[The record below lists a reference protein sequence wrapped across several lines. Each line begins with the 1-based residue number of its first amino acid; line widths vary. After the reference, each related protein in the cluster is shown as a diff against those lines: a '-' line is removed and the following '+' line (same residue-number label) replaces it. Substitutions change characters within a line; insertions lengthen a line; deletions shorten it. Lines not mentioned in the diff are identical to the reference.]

1 MKKGVCVYCET
12 KGPVTRDHV
21 PPKALFASPRPHLIT
36 VPACPDC
43 HKKAAGDDEYFVSR
57 ISLRHTTGQNPDA
70 VDARGRF
77 VRSLKRPDKRGWRR
91 AFYDTVKQVDVQ
103 TPAGIYLG
111 KTGAFDVDLD
121 RVTRVVARIVRGLYY
136 HQLGNRLS
144 TETEVEAFA
153 VDGLADLDEDGRKA
167 VATIASPVM
176 TAPEQIVGDQQ
187 TFRYQFRAVP
197 EEPEATAWLL
207 TFYDSTKCFAITLP
221 RRLDGGHA

>member
-1 MKKGVCVYCET
+1 MT
-12 KGPVTRDHV
+12 KDHV
-21 PPKALFASPRPHLIT
+21 PPKALFAPPRPHLLT

-43 HKKAAGDDEYFVSR
+43 HKKAARDDEYFVSR

-70 VDARGRF
+70 ADARGRF

-91 AFYDTVKQVDVQ
+91 AFYDTVKQAHVQ

-121 RVTRVVARIVRGLYY
+121 RIARVGARIVRGLYY
-136 HQLGNRLS
+136 HQFRNPLS
-144 TETEVEAFA
+144 TETEVHAFP

-167 VATIASPVM
+167 VSAFASPVM
-176 TAPEQIVGDQQ
+176 AAPEQLVGDRQ

-197 EEPEATAWLL
+197 EEAEATAWLL
-207 TFYDSTKCFAITLP
+207 TFYDSTECLAITLP
-221 RRLDGGHA
+221 P

>member
-1 MKKGVCVYCET
+1 M
-12 KGPVTRDHV
+12 
-21 PPKALFASPRPHLIT
+21 
-36 VPACPDC
+36 
-43 HKKAAGDDEYFVSR
+43 
-57 ISLRHTTGQNPDA
+57 
-70 VDARGRF
+70 
-77 VRSLKRPDKRGWRR
+77 KRPDKRGWRR